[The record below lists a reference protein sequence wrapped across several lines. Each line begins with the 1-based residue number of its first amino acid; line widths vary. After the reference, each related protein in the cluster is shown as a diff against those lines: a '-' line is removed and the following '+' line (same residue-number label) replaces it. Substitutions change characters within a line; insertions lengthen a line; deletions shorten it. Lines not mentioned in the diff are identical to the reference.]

1 MEKEK
6 KSGILAAR
14 IKLEK
19 ILDAK
24 MIGIIKQVIPDNSLK
39 LALSKLTSL
48 KNKCKNLRET
58 IDNKQDRELLEQQL
72 NAIEEILNLKI
83 NTGEDISPEM
93 ILYYI
98 KTACEHAE
106 NGNFINGG
114 NISGEN
120 KDDGR

>member
-1 MEKEK
+1 
-6 KSGILAAR
+6 
-14 IKLEK
+14 
-19 ILDAK
+19 
-24 MIGIIKQVIPDNSLK
+24 MIGIIKQAIPDNSLAEP
-39 LALSKLTSL
+39 LLKLTSL

-58 IDNKQDRELLEQQL
+58 LVKIDNKQDRELLEQQL

-83 NTGEDISPEM
+83 NTGEPISLEM

-98 KTACEHAE
+98 TTACEHAE

-114 NISGEN
+114 NTSGEK